1 MEAWTNWPLSG
12 KILALKLPVSGCL
25 DGRSLVIYHSTSK
38 VCVHVLGED
47 QADFASFHCERLS
60 DSPYHF
66 VFLRQGSIPSV
77 GQTSSELTY
86 PDDPMFRFSWI
97 FKQEPYTT
105 SQKDMLK
112 KYYVSLWWICPTCV
126 IALYL
131 EVSLFPLIINFGAPC
146 SMVPSVLNGSP
157 SVFMCCIYLIVEG
170 ICCL

>member
-25 DGRSLVIYHSTSK
+25 DGQSLVIYHSTSK
-38 VCVHVLGED
+38 VCVHVLGEN
-47 QADFASFHCERLS
+47 QTDFASFHCERLS

-66 VFLRQGSIPSV
+66 VFLRQCSIPSV
-77 GQTSSELTY
+77 GQTSELTY
-86 PDDPMFRFSWI
+86 PDDPMIRFSWI
-97 FKQEPYTT
+97 FKQKPYTT
-105 SQKDMLK
+105 SQKGMLK
-112 KYYVSLWWICPTCV
+112 KYYVSLWWIYPTCV

-157 SVFMCCIYLIVEG
+157 SVFTCCIYLIVEG